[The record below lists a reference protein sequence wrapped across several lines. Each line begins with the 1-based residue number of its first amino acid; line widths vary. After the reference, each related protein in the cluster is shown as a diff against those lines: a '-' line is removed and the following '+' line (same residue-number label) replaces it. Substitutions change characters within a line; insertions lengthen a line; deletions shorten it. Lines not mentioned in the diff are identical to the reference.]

1 MGGTIKFDYYY
12 GIEAEQFSF
21 YRVPRL
27 LIKDERFK
35 GLSSDAKLLYG
46 LMLDRMALSM
56 KNGWLDDEN
65 RAYIIYTVD
74 SIMEDLGCGKDK
86 AIKVLAELDT
96 NKGIGLVERIRRGL
110 GKPDII
116 YVKNF
121 VIPEEN
127 DEQPDKQGGDKGAF
141 TEEQGFPGNAV
152 VDVTFKVTEENA
164 LAIIYNAKADKTT
177 TFNMTN
183 HSYFNLNGHASGSVY
198 THTLQINAEHYT
210 PVKDSKAI
218 PTGEIAPVEGTPFD
232 FTEAKPIG
240 RDIEAN
246 DTQLHYGSGYD
257 HNFAIDKTAPGVE
270 KVATAYSPES
280 GIQMEVYTDCVG
292 IQLYTANFI
301 VGQEGKGGVKYNNRD
316 AFCLETQF
324 YPNSINETNFSTP
337 VTKAGDTYHTET
349 DYKFS
354 VR

>member
-1 MGGTIKFDYYY
+1 MSKKAFGTTSKGVEASLYEISNGGGLRVLLTDY
-12 GIEAEQFSF
+12 GAAVVSIF
-21 YRVPRL
+21 V
-27 LIKDERFK
+27 KDKDGNERDVILGYDNVKSYEKEYSYF
-35 GLSSDAKLLYG
+35 GATVGRYANRISDAKINIDGVEYKLEANDNENSLHSG
-46 LMLDRMALSM
+46 S
-56 KNGWLDDEN
+56 NGFSKRFWTVKEQKEDE
-65 RAYIIYTVD
+65 ITFEI
-74 SIMEDLGCGKDK
+74 EDADL
-86 AIKVLAELDT
+86 
-96 NKGIGLVERIRRGL
+96 
-110 GKPDII
+110 
-116 YVKNF
+116 
-121 VIPEEN
+121 
-127 DEQPDKQGGDKGAF
+127 
-141 TEEQGFPGNAV
+141 EQGFPGNAV

-218 PTGEIAPVEGTPFD
+218 PTGEIAPVE
-232 FTEAKPIG
+232 
-240 RDIEAN
+240 
-246 DTQLHYGSGYD
+246 
-257 HNFAIDKTAPGVE
+257 
-270 KVATAYSPES
+270 
-280 GIQMEVYTDCVG
+280 VYTDCVG